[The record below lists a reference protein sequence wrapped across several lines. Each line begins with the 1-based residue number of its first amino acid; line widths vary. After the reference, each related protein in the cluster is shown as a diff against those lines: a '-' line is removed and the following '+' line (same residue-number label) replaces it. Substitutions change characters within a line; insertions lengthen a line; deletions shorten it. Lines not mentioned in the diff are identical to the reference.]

1 MQKQL
6 FGAAADLEIYHD
18 GSGSIIND
26 TGTGI
31 LKLIGNQIKIESP
44 TGEDVARFI
53 QDSDVI
59 LYQNNTERF
68 RTTSYGTQTTGAGY
82 FTGNIIFEVLL
93 LTHLKPP

>member
-6 FGAAADLEIYHD
+6 LGRRSDLEIYHD

-44 TGEDVARFI
+44 TGEDVAFFKIVMLSYIKII
-53 QDSDVI
+53 QSDFVQQAMEHKRQAQDI
-59 LYQNNTERF
+59 LLETLYLR
-68 RTTSYGTQTTGAGY
+68 
-82 FTGNIIFEVLL
+82 VLL